1 MLLEGIYSG
10 RQKTMLFRVI
20 FFQIVL
26 HPHQIE
32 KGKHKFLDLG
42 RIFIRICYFILKLKR
57 CLCTDDLLYH
67 LPTRIAESGVGC

>member
-32 KGKHKFLDLG
+32 KGKHNFL
-42 RIFIRICYFILKLKR
+42 ILEEFLFE
-57 CLCTDDLLYH
+57 YV
-67 LPTRIAESGVGC
+67 ISF

>member
-1 MLLEGIYSG
+1 LLEGIYSG

-26 HPHQIE
+26 HPHK
-32 KGKHKFLDLG
+32 KGNINFLILEEFLFEYV
-42 RIFIRICYFILKLKR
+42 ISILKLKR
-57 CLCTDDLLYH
+57 CLCTNDLLYH